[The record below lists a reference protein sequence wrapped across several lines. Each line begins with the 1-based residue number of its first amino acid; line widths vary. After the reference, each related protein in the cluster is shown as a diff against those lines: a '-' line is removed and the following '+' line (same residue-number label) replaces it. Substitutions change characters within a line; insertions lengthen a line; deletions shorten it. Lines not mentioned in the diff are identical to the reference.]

1 MMFNFNMAQ
10 LPIYLMRIP
19 VILLALTVHEA
30 AHGFMSYK
38 LGDYTAKITGRLS
51 LNPLRHL
58 DPVGTICMLIF
69 GFGWAKPVPID
80 TRNFKN
86 PKRDMALSALAGP
99 VSNLIMAFIGVFLF
113 MTAEKFLGLSAY
125 QGNTFAYAILLFLS
139 VFYSLNIGLAVF
151 NLLPIPP
158 LDGSRIF
165 LSFLPTRLYFRVM
178 QYERYIMLIMFAL
191 IFLGV
196 LNRPLS
202 WLIMNVINGMFKIIG
217 FLPFF

>member
-58 DPVGTICMLIF
+58 DPIGTICMLLL

-86 PKRDMALSALAGP
+86 PKRDMALTALAGP

-113 MTAEKFLGLSAY
+113 ILAEKFLGLSAY
-125 QGNTFAYAILLFLS
+125 QGNTFSYAVLLFLN
-139 VFYSLNIGLAVF
+139 VFYSLNVGLAVF

-165 LSFLPTRLYFRVM
+165 LSFLPTKIYFRIM
-178 QYERYIMLIMFAL
+178 RYERYIMLIMFAL
-191 IFLGV
+191 IFFGV

-202 WLIMNVINGMFKIIG
+202 WLITNVINGMFKIIA

>member
-1 MMFNFNMAQ
+1 MFNFNLSQ
-10 LPIYLMRIP
+10 LPMYLMRIP
-19 VILLALTVHEA
+19 VILLALTIHEA
-30 AHGFMSYK
+30 SHGYIAYK

-58 DPVGTICMLIF
+58 DPVGTICMLLF

-99 VSNLIMAFIGVFLF
+99 VANLALGFAGIFLY
-113 MTAEKFLGLSAY
+113 MLAYKYLAISVVAGNMLS
-125 QGNTFAYAILLFLS
+125 YAVILFLT

-151 NLLPIPP
+151 NLLPVPP

-165 LSFLPTRLYFRVM
+165 LTFLPTKLYFKVM
-178 QYERYIMLIMFAL
+178 QYERYIMIIMFAL
-191 IFLGV
+191 IFFGV
-196 LNRPLS
+196 LNTPLS
-202 WLIMNVINGMFKIIG
+202 WLISKVISGMIWILS